1 MRVVAIETSGM
12 VGSVAVCEGGVGG
25 GLTTLGERS
34 FERGAAST
42 PSPPQPALERSEGAD
57 SRAGPGGPGVKRH
70 GQALLPS
77 IEEIFRDLGWRPED
91 TDLIAVSHGPGSFTG
106 LRVGITCAKTLA
118 YVLRKPL
125 VAVPTLDV
133 LAENVTP
140 GDTPICPILD
150 AKRRAVYACIYRP
163 VNGVWQRQTDCM
175 AIEPHSLLP
184 LLPRPVLIFG
194 DGVPPYKELFHVDG
208 IIIKDG
214 ELGTA
219 RARVVA
225 RLGIQLYEKDEISDP
240 FQLQPLYLRRPE
252 VEEKM

>member
-1 MRVVAIETSGM
+1 LRVVAIETSGM
-12 VGSVAVCEGGVGG
+12 VGSVAVCEGSVGG

-34 FERGAAST
+34 FERGAVST
-42 PSPPQPALERSEGAD
+42 PSLR

-70 GQALLPS
+70 GQVRRGESASGTTLLPS
-77 IEEIFRDLGWRPED
+77 IEEIFRDLGWQPED

-150 AKRRAVYACIYRP
+150 ARRKAVYACIYRP

-175 AIEPHSLLP
+175 AIEPHALLP

-214 ELGTA
+214 GLGTA

-240 FQLQPLYLRRPE
+240 FQLQPLYLGRLE
-252 VEEKM
+252 VEEKT